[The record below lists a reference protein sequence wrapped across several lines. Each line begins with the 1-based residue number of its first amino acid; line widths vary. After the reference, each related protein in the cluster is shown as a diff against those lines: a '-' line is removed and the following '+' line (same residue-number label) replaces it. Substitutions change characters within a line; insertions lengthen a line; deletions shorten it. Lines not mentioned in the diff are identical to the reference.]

1 MPDNY
6 EQTGWSLK
14 ELIGSFDEGDISDAL
29 AAVSE
34 TAGKIEALREK
45 LSPDMPDEVF
55 RGGLALLE
63 EFSHR
68 AMLLNGAT
76 ALWFS
81 ADTQNQEAL
90 ALLGRVEQALT
101 EAGNRIMFFSLW
113 WRKLDSKNA
122 GRLME
127 GTGDL
132 RYHLYQQRLFSDHTL
147 TEPEEKLISIK
158 DVNGVGALTTIYDII
173 TNKFVFSMEID
184 GERKEMSRDELAV
197 YMRHPEPKVRE
208 AAYREQYRVFGADTT
223 VLGQIYINIVRD
235 GQSENM
241 GLRSFSSPISVRNL
255 SNDIPDDVVNTL
267 LDVCSEKAG
276 VFRSYFKMKA
286 KRIGPIGTD
295 ISDRSDRSNR
305 LRRFDLYAPASSDM
319 QESIPFN
326 DAVTMVMESFSAF
339 SPEFAS
345 LAKRVLDERHLD
357 SAIRPGKRGG
367 AFCFSVTPEH
377 APWVLVNYT
386 GEPRQ
391 VATLAHELG
400 HAVHS
405 MLARDHSIL
414 TFHAPLPLAET
425 ASVFS
430 EMLLTDRL
438 LSEVKDDSARQ
449 DILFETIDNIYATV
463 LRQAFFVLFERQAHE
478 AVKDGKTIDQLSEM
492 YLENLK
498 TQFGDA
504 VDIDPV
510 FSQEWISI
518 PHIFH
523 TPFYCYAYSF
533 GMLLSLSLYKR
544 YKEKGDSFAPVMIQ
558 ILSHGGSMK
567 PAEILSEA
575 GVDMADPAFWRGGFK
590 VIEDMVGKLETSNN

>member
-1 MPDNY
+1 MPEKY
-6 EQTGWSLK
+6 IQSGWRLE
-14 ELIGSFDEGDISDAL
+14 ELIGSFDESEINDAL
-29 AAVSE
+29 AAVTES
-34 TAGKIEALREK
+34 AGKIEALRDK
-45 LSPDMPDEVF
+45 LSPDMSEDAF
-55 RGGLALLE
+55 RSGLALLE
-63 EFSHR
+63 EFTHR
-68 AMLLNGAT
+68 AMHLHAST

-101 EAGNRIMFFSLW
+101 ETNNRIMFFSLW
-113 WRKLDSKNA
+113 WRKLDSENA
-122 GRLME
+122 RRLMDVS
-127 GTGDL
+127 GDL
-132 RYHLYQQRLFSDHTL
+132 RYYLYQQRLFSDHTL
-147 TEPEEKLISIK
+147 TEPEEKIISIK
-158 DVNGVGALTTIYDII
+158 DVNGVGALATIYDII
-173 TNKFVFSMEID
+173 TNKFVFSVEID

-197 YMRHPEPKVRE
+197 YVRHSLPEVRE
-208 AAYREQYRVFGADTT
+208 AAYREQYRVFGAETT
-223 VLGQIYINIVRD
+223 VLGQIYINTVRD

-241 GLRSFSSPISVRNL
+241 GLRSFKAPISVRNL
-255 SNDIPDDVVNTL
+255 SNDIPDDVVDTL
-267 LDVCSEKAG
+267 LDVCSEKAH
-276 VFRSYFKMKA
+276 VFRDYFKMKA
-286 KRIGPIGTD
+286 ERIG
-295 ISDRSDRSNR
+295 SDK
-305 LRRFDLYAPASSDM
+305 LRRFDLYAPVSSAK
-319 QESIPFN
+319 QEDIPFN
-326 DAVTMVMESFSAF
+326 DAVTMVMESFNAF

-345 LAKRVLDERHLD
+345 LAKRVLDEGHID
-357 SAIRPGKRGG
+357 SEIRPGKRGG
-367 AFCFSVTPEH
+367 AFCFSVTPEL

-425 ASVFS
+425 ASVFA

-438 LSEVKDDSARQ
+438 LSEVKEDTARQ

-463 LRQAFFVLFERQAHE
+463 LRQAFFVLFEREAHE
-478 AVKDGKTIDQLSEM
+478 AVKEGKTIDQLSEM

-498 TQFGDA
+498 IQFGDA

-510 FSQEWISI
+510 FSREWISI

-544 YKEKGDSFAPVMIQ
+544 YKEEGAAFAPVMIQ

-567 PAEILSEA
+567 PADILKEA
-575 GVDMADPAFWRGGFK
+575 GIEMADQAFWRGGFR
-590 VIEDMVGKLETSNN
+590 VIEDMVGKLEVK

>member
-1 MPDNY
+1 MPEKY
-6 EQTGWSLK
+6 IQSGWRLK
-14 ELIGSFDEGDISDAL
+14 ELIGSFDEGDINNAL

-34 TAGKIEALREK
+34 SAGKIEDLRDK
-45 LSPDMPDEVF
+45 LSPDMSGELF
-55 RGGLALLE
+55 RSGLALIE
-63 EFSHR
+63 EFSRR
-68 AMLLNGAT
+68 AIHLNGAT

-113 WRKLDSKNA
+113 WRKLDKENA
-122 GRLME
+122 RRLME
-127 GTGDL
+127 GSGDL
-132 RYHLYQQRLFSDHTL
+132 RYYLYQQRLFSDYTL
-147 TEPEEKLISIK
+147 TEPEEQIISIK
-158 DVNGVGALTTIYDII
+158 DVNGVGALSTIYDII
-173 TNKFVFSMEID
+173 SNKFVFSVEIE
-184 GERKEMSRDELAV
+184 GKRKEMSRDELAV
-197 YMRHPEPKVRE
+197 YVRHPLPEIRE
-208 AAYREQYRVFGADTT
+208 AAYREQYRVFGAETT

-241 GLRSFSSPISVRNL
+241 GLRGFGSPISVRNL
-255 SNDIPDDVVNTL
+255 SNDIPDPVVTTL
-267 LDVCSEKAG
+267 LDVCRDEAH

-286 KRIGPIGTD
+286 KRIGPNK
-295 ISDRSDRSNR
+295 SNKSNKSNK
-305 LRRFDLYAPASSDM
+305 LRRFDLYAPVSSAR
-319 QESIPFN
+319 QENIPFD
-326 DAVTMVMESFSAF
+326 DAVGMVMESFNAF

-345 LAKRVLDERHLD
+345 LAKRVLDEGHID
-357 SAIRPGKRGG
+357 SEIRPGKRGG
-367 AFCFSVTPEH
+367 AFCFSITPGL

-405 MLARDHSIL
+405 MLAQDHSIL

-438 LSEVKDDSARQ
+438 LAEVKDDTARQ

-463 LRQAFFVLFERQAHE
+463 LRQAFFVLFEREAHE
-478 AVKDGKTIDQLSEM
+478 AVKEGKTIDQISEM

-498 TQFGDA
+498 VQFGDT

-510 FSQEWISI
+510 FSREWISI

-544 YKEKGDSFAPVMIQ
+544 YKEEGAAFAPVMIR

-567 PAEILSEA
+567 PADILSEA
-575 GVDMADPAFWRGGFK
+575 GIDMADPNFWRGGFR
-590 VIEDMVGKLETSNN
+590 VIEDMVGKLET

>member
-1 MPDNY
+1 MPEKY
-6 EQTGWSLK
+6 KQTGWDLK
-14 ELIGSFDEGDISDAL
+14 ELTGSFDEEDINHAL
-29 AAVSE
+29 AAVDES
-34 TAGKIEALREK
+34 AGKIEALREK
-45 LSPDMPDEVF
+45 LSPDMSGEVF
-55 RGGLALLE
+55 RGGLALIE
-63 EFSHR
+63 EFSRR
-68 AMLLNGAT
+68 AMHLNGAT

-101 EAGNRIMFFSLW
+101 EAGNRTMFFSLW

-122 GRLME
+122 HRLME
-127 GTGDL
+127 VSGDL
-132 RYHLYQQRLFSDHTL
+132 RYYLYQQRLFSDHTL
-147 TEPEEKLISIK
+147 TEPEEKIISIK
-158 DVNGVGALTTIYDII
+158 DVNGVGALATIYDII
-173 TNKFVFSMEID
+173 TNKFVFSVEIE

-197 YMRHPEPKVRE
+197 YVRHPLPEIRE
-208 AAYREQYRVFGADTT
+208 AAYREQYRVFGAETT
-223 VLGQIYINIVRD
+223 VLGQIYINTVRD

-241 GLRSFSSPISVRNL
+241 GLRSFGSPISVRNL
-255 SNDIPDDVVNTL
+255 SNDIPDPVVTTL
-267 LDVCSEKAG
+267 LDVCSNEAD
-276 VFRSYFKMKA
+276 VFRSYFSMKA
-286 KRIGPIGTD
+286 KKIG
-295 ISDRSDRSNR
+295 SEK
-305 LRRFDLYAPASSDM
+305 LRRFDLYAPVSSAK
-319 QESIPFN
+319 QEDIPFN
-326 DAVTMVMESFSAF
+326 DAVDMVMESFNAF

-345 LAKRVLDERHLD
+345 LAKRVLDERHID
-357 SAIRPGKRGG
+357 SEIRPGKRGG
-367 AFCFSVTPEH
+367 AFCFSVTPEL

-438 LSEVKDDSARQ
+438 LSEVRDDTARQ

-463 LRQAFFVLFERQAHE
+463 LRQAFFVLFEREAHE
-478 AVKDGKTIDQLSEM
+478 AVKNGKTIDQLSEM

-498 TQFGDA
+498 VQFGDT

-544 YKEKGDSFAPVMIQ
+544 YKEEGATFAPVLIQ

-567 PAEILSEA
+567 PAEILKEA
-575 GVDMADPAFWRGGFK
+575 GIDMADPAFWRGGFR
-590 VIEDMVGKLETSNN
+590 VIEEMVGKLST